1 MRCIRQIGDASDS
14 ISLPPM
20 GRTVQFSAR
29 VSSQIVQKM
38 PDFGTLWAWQMGYY
52 YEEGQPLLM
61 KCFKTFF
68 RCIMQMGDAS
78 GSISLPLTAH
88 TVPSQPTL
96 TLKLYTKCQS
106 FWYPLSMA
114 NGMICYKER
123 HPLFMECFQTILR
136 CTRQMRGASHSICLQ
151 LMGLIV
157 PFSTETNSQIT
168 PKIPDFGTR
177 SVWQMGGKGDVVS
190 HGDTTITYE
199 VFQNNP

>member
-1 MRCIRQIGDASDS
+1 M
-14 ISLPPM
+14 
-20 GRTVQFSAR
+20 
-29 VSSQIVQKM
+29 
-38 PDFGTLWAWQMGYY
+38 
-52 YEEGQPLLM
+52 LM
-61 KCFKTFF
+61 KCFKAFF

-157 PFSTETNSQIT
+157 PFSTVPKPTLKLHPKYQILVPAQYGRWEAKGMLYHTETQPLLMKCFKTILSCTIQMKEASDSFCKPHMGLTVPISTFINSQIAHKT
-168 PKIPDFGTR
+168 PYFR
-177 SVWQMGGKGDVVS
+177 
-190 HGDTTITYE
+190 
-199 VFQNNP
+199 